1 MKNCTANVCI
11 NKGRV
16 KTYGDK
22 VYLSDGQE
30 YSIELF
36 NGTRTKKMAK
46 IYLDG
51 KLISTSGL
59 VLKPGQRA
67 FLERFI
73 DDSRKFKF
81 STYKVDD
88 SKEVRDA
95 IQENGDLKI
104 EFYDEENVNITYTY
118 SNTYSNGW
126 SPYDRK
132 DFIITSTNN
141 PVYVERSSSYSTSCY
156 LVDDCNNLET
166 GNTEKGSVSNQ
177 NFGKSYDNFNTWA
190 YKIVTY
196 KILPLSHKP
205 IEIQDTLLYC
215 TKCSNKQK
223 KDQRYCPKC
232 GTKYE

>member
-30 YSIELF
+30 YQIELF
-36 NGTRTKKMAK
+36 NGTQTKKMAK

-59 VLKPGQRA
+59 VLKPGQRI

-81 STYKVDD
+81 STYTVDN

-95 IQENGDLKI
+95 IQENGSLKI
-104 EFYDEENVNITYTY
+104 EFYDEVNLNITYTY
-118 SNTYSNGW
+118 SKTKWDLYNTRDS
-126 SPYDRK
+126 
-132 DFIITSTNN
+132 IITSTNN
-141 PVYVERSSSYSTSCY
+141 PIYNKISSSYSTSCY
-156 LVDDCNNLET
+156 LADNCKNLET
-166 GNTEKGSVSNQ
+166 GNTEKGSISNQ
-177 NFGKSYDNFNTWA
+177 NFGKSYDNFNTWV
-190 YKIVTY
+190 YKTVTY

-223 KDQRYCPKC
+223 KGQLYCPKC

>member
-59 VLKPGQRA
+59 VLKPGQRV

-81 STYKVDD
+81 STYTIDS
-88 SKEVRDA
+88 SKEAKEA
-95 IQENGDLKI
+95 IENNGDLKV
-104 EFYDEENVNITYTY
+104 EFYDEKVPYYFNQDFYLTSNCVYY
-118 SNTYSNGW
+118 SNVDNFKNFNTTYDSNFTNCLYNNNY
-126 SPYDRK
+126 SSNLRK
-132 DFIITSTNN
+132 NS
-141 PVYVERSSSYSTSCY
+141 
-156 LVDDCNNLET
+156 LET
-166 GNTEKGSVSNQ
+166 GTTEKGSISNQ
-177 NFGKSYDNFNTWA
+177 SFAESYDTFNTWV
-190 YKIVTY
+190 YQTINY
-196 KILPLSHKP
+196 KILPLSYKP

-223 KDQRYCPKC
+223 KGQIYCPKC